1 MMQLAGKTLDQYLL
15 EELKGH
21 PERLELVMVMSNIAT
36 IGKLISAH
44 TNRTGLTNIRGL
56 ASSTNVQDE
65 TQAKLDIYTNELCKD
80 YLKSTGLFAA
90 LASEEEEEVVDLQS
104 PDAKYVIAFDPLDG
118 SSNIDVN
125 VSIGTIFSVH
135 KKLDGLPA
143 GDERQFLQ
151 AGRDQVLA
159 GYVLYGPSTLLVF
172 SWGDGVHEFTLDG
185 DLGEFLLSNE
195 QLTIPDDYPYYS
207 VNEGY
212 SAYMS
217 TKDQDYV
224 TRLKSKIGRLRWI
237 GSFVADFHR
246 TLLKGGVFFY
256 PAVDTT
262 GGQDFKP
269 KLRLNYEAKPIAFLA
284 EQAGGLATTGAGN
297 ILDIEPESLHQRVP
311 VIIGSQQLVKSYKEA
326 S

>member
-1 MMQLAGKTLDQYLL
+1 MILAGKTLDQYLL
-15 EELKGH
+15 EQLKGH

-36 IGKLISAH
+36 IGKLISAR
-44 TNRTGLTNIRGL
+44 TNRAGLANVRGMTGSTNI
-56 ASSTNVQDE
+56 QDE
-65 TQAKLDIYTNELCKD
+65 SQAKLDIYTNELCKD

-90 LASEEEEEVVDLQS
+90 LASEEEESVVDLES
-104 PDAKYVIAFDPLDG
+104 PEARYIIAFDPLDG

-135 KKLDGLPA
+135 KRLNDIPP

-159 GYVLYGPSTLLVF
+159 GYVLYGPSTMLVF
-172 SWGDGVHEFTLDG
+172 SWGDGVHEFTLDV
-185 DLGEFLLSNE
+185 DLGEFLLSNNH
-195 QLTIPDDYPYYS
+195 LIMPDDSPYYS

-212 SAYMS
+212 SSYMASRDQAYVA
-217 TKDQDYV
+217 Q
-224 TRLKSKIGRLRWI
+224 LKNKIGRLRWI

-256 PAVDTT
+256 PAVDTA
-262 GGQDFKP
+262 GGQNFKP

-284 EQAGGLATTGAGN
+284 QQAGGLASSGAED
-297 ILDIEPESLHQRVP
+297 ILAIVPTALHQRVP
-311 VIIGSQQLVKSYKEA
+311 VIIGNTELVTLYKET

>member
-1 MMQLAGKTLDQYLL
+1 MILAGKTLDQYLL

-36 IGKLISAH
+36 IGKLISAR
-44 TNRTGLTNIRGL
+44 TNRAGLDNIRGM
-56 ASSTNVQDE
+56 AGSTNIQDE
-65 TQAKLDIYTNELCKD
+65 SQAKLDIYTNNLCKE

-90 LASEEEEEVVDLQS
+90 LASEEEDEVVDLQS
-104 PDAKYVIAFDPLDG
+104 PDAKYIIAFDPLDG

-135 KKLDGLPA
+135 KKLDGIAA

-151 AGRDQVLA
+151 PGADQVLA
-159 GYVLYGPSTLLVF
+159 GYVMYGASTMLVF
-172 SWGDGVHEFTLDG
+172 SWGDGVHEFTLDV
-185 DLGEFLLSNE
+185 DLGEFLLSDNHVMM
-195 QLTIPDDYPYYS
+195 PDDCPYYS

-212 SAYMS
+212 SEVMAAADQAYVA
-217 TKDQDYV
+217 T
-224 TRLKSKIGRLRWI
+224 LKSEIGRLRWI

-256 PAVDTT
+256 PAVDTK
-262 GGQDFKP
+262 GGQDYKP

-284 EQAGGLATTGAGN
+284 HHAGALASSGSQD
-297 ILDIEPESLHQRVP
+297 ILAIVPDSLHQRIP
-311 VIIGSQQLVKSYKEA
+311 VIIGNPRLVNMYKETT
-326 S
+326 